1 MSDGH
6 KRILSLFTGC
16 KKRKLG
22 IRLDENICQKKKDKI
37 YLKQTEDHITI
48 ERNG

>member
-1 MSDGH
+1 MSDDH
-6 KRILSLFTGC
+6 NRILSLFTGC

-22 IRLDENICQKKKDKI
+22 IRLEENICQGKEDAI

-48 ERNG
+48 KRNG